1 MRQDE
6 FALHVYRL
14 TADWSWSFAAVG
26 GEDAVLHLS
35 GVGIEIPLAE
45 IYEFTSPRQEPD
57 ENRGQSGIVI
67 LTLRLVGASVVANA
81 AKQFLE
87 ARTSPAGD
95 CLLRL
100 Q

>member
-67 LTLRLVGASVVANA
+67 LTLRFGRGICRCECS
-81 AKQFLE
+81 E
-87 ARTSPAGD
+87 AIP
-95 CLLRL
+95 
-100 Q
+100 